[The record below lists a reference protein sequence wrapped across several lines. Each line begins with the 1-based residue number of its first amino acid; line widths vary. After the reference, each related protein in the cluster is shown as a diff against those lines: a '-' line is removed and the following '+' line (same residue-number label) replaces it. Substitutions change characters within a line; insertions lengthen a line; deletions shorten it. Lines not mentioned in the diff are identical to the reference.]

1 MKHKILAGLAYT
13 LWGIIALVACVYL
26 TFPTSDVKDI
36 VTAQLESI
44 LGHKYA
50 VVIDDLSLAGLS
62 GVDIEGIQ
70 ILPTFGFDQ
79 NGEDGE
85 GGEDSNGNEGAP
97 VIALPT
103 MIRSAS
109 ANFSPFDYLF
119 NRQWDG
125 SFEIELDDAAMWGT
139 FESDPE
145 QVGGFILDLNLSQ
158 IDLLR
163 IGLLS
168 NLLGVPVRGTL
179 SGRVPLRF
187 RLVRFPDR
195 VAFVPAGQSD
205 NIELQINDL
214 VWGSGEIPGFVY
226 IEQDASL
233 GQLNLDATVD
243 GDEINVTM
251 NTVGGADM
259 ELEVTGRLS
268 FPDTPGEE
276 LFIRLNIR
284 AGFTQA
290 WNQANGNL
298 SEVINLV
305 IQNACV
311 EIPGE
316 LALAQCGITLDGPAG
331 RLSARPLR

>member
-1 MKHKILAGLAYT
+1 MKNKILAGIAYT

-26 TFPTSDVKDI
+26 TFPTGEVKDI

-44 LGHKYA
+44 LGHKYT
-50 VVIDDLSLAGLS
+50 VHIDDLSLAGLS
-62 GVDIEGIQ
+62 GVNLEGIQ

-79 NGEDGE
+79 
-85 GGEDSNGNEGAP
+85 NEGAP

-109 ANFSPFDYLF
+109 ASFSPFDYLF

-125 SFEIELDDAAMWGT
+125 SFEIELDDAAIWGT

-145 QVGGFILDLNLSQ
+145 QLGGFILDLNLSQ
-158 IDLLR
+158 VDLLR

-179 SGRVPLRF
+179 SGFGPLRF

-195 VAFVPAGQSD
+195 IAFVPAGQSD
-205 NIELQINDL
+205 TIELQINNL
-214 VWGSGEIPGFVY
+214 VWGSGEIPGFVF

-233 GQLNLDATVD
+233 GQLNLDVTVD
-243 GDEINVTM
+243 GDEIDVTL
-251 NTVGGADM
+251 NTDGGADM

-276 LFIRLNIR
+276 LYIRMNIR

-298 SEVINLV
+298 SEVVNLV

-316 LALAQCGITLDGPAG
+316 FALAQCGITLDGPAG

>member
-1 MKHKILAGLAYT
+1 MKNKILAGIAYT
-13 LWGIIALVACVYL
+13 LWGIIALVTCVYL
-26 TFPTSDVKDI
+26 TFPTGEVKDI

-44 LGHKYA
+44 LGPEYS
-50 VVIDDLSLAGLS
+50 VNIDDLSLSGLS
-62 GVDIEGIQ
+62 GVDLEGIQ
-70 ILPTFGFDQ
+70 ILPTYGLPPTQ
-79 NGEDGE
+79 EEAGEE
-85 GGEDSNGNEGAP
+85 TNGNEGAP

-103 MIRSAS
+103 IIQSAS

-119 NRQWDG
+119 HRQWDG
-125 SFEIELDDAAMWGT
+125 SFEIELDDAAIWGS

-145 QVGGFILDLNLSQ
+145 QLGGFVLDINLNR

-163 IGLLS
+163 VGLLS
-168 NLLGVPVRGTL
+168 NVLGVPVRGVLT
-179 SGRVPLRF
+179 GRVPLRF

-195 VAFVPAGQSD
+195 IAFVPAGESD
-205 NIELQINDL
+205 TIELQINDL
-214 VWGSGEIPGFVY
+214 VWGSGPIGDLF

-243 GDEINVTM
+243 GDEINITL

-276 LFIRLNIR
+276 LYIRLNIR

-290 WNQANGNL
+290 WNLANGNL
-298 SEVINLV
+298 SDVINYA
-305 IQNACV
+305 IPNACV

-331 RLSARPLR
+331 RLGARPLR